1 MTMKKL
7 IYVAACI
14 LTLGF
19 TACSSDEDSFD
30 CNAADLVLADTLLK
44 YLENSTTAT
53 CSAYKTAI
61 ENNLNNSCSLDADVI
76 KGLRSELNVL
86 GDCTFAGRV
95 CLICTNSEVDE
106 EVCRGENG
114 NAFIGERDLEIPF
127 ERYVELSTCI

>member
-1 MTMKKL
+1 MKKL
-7 IYVAACI
+7 MCVAVCV

-19 TACSSDEDSFD
+19 TGCKSDEDSFD
-30 CNAADLVLADTLLK
+30 CSAGDLVLADALLK
-44 YLENSTTAT
+44 YTENSTTAT
-53 CSAYKTAI
+53 CEAYKTAI
-61 ENNLNNSCSLDADVI
+61 ENNLNNSCYLDADVI

-95 CLICTNSEVDE
+95 CLICTNSGVNE

-127 ERYVELSTCI
+127 ERYVELSSCI